1 MNLLELRSVSFGYG
15 SLRVINTVSIS
26 VDEGEM
32 LGVIGPNGAGK
43 TTLFRLMSGLSAPW
57 EGSVLFKGTAISAI
71 DRRELARAMATM
83 PQSVVQ
89 PFPFSVKDFV
99 SLGRFPHRGRWNP
112 LTSHDRAV
120 IDQSLQATDT
130 AVLQGRLISELSGGE
145 RQRVL
150 LAQALAQEPRLLL
163 LDEPTAHLDIG
174 HQSSLLDL
182 VGRLNRTTGVTVVM
196 VLHDLNCAS
205 EFCSRLVLLDK
216 GSIKQ
221 AGTPQEVL
229 TYQNIESVYQ
239 TVVVVKDNPVSH
251 KPHVFPVSP
260 ERLQQQQRS
269 R

>member
-1 MNLLELRSVSFGYG
+1 MSILELRSVSFGYG
-15 SLRVINTVSIS
+15 SLRVIDDLSLTIS
-26 VDEGEM
+26 EGEM

-43 TTLFRLMSGLSAPW
+43 TTLFRLMSGLNAPW
-57 EGSVLFKGTAISAI
+57 NGTVLFKGKDISSI
-71 DRRELARAMATM
+71 GRRALARDMATM

-89 PFPFSVKDFV
+89 PFPFTVKEFV

-112 LTSHDRAV
+112 LTVKDRS
-120 IDQSLQATDT
+120 IIEQSLRSTDT
-130 AVLQGRLISELSGGE
+130 DILQNRLISELSGGE

-150 LAQALAQEPRLLL
+150 LAQALAQGPRLLL

-182 VGRLNRTTGVTVVM
+182 VGRLNRATGVTVIM

-221 AGTPQEVL
+221 AGTPAEVL

-260 ERLQQQQRS
+260 ERLQNT
-269 R
+269 